1 MLSELIFPILIM
13 IIATFSINQYNDWV
27 KKLAEDQLKL
37 AKEQN
42 KLLNDIKTQL
52 MILNAT
58 NRKNDS

>member
-1 MLSELIFPILIM
+1 MLSELIFPIFFIIITIYWLI
-13 IIATFSINQYNDWV
+13 QYNGWSQKVVD
-27 KKLAEDQLKL
+27 DQMRL